1 MNITAPHLFSGL
13 LVVCCCACHFLGADH
28 CHATP
33 PRHTQID
40 APKQIDTPAEHLD
53 SFSGFTEPFREI
65 KLCVAESGSVDTVLI
80 HRGMTVDARQLLM
93 TLDCDVL
100 QANRNVA
107 AAKAESTSRID
118 ALTIESDLKQ
128 QRYEKLQQL
137 LDDGAGSVEEV
148 RRAKADASVAMLE
161 VEAARQEM
169 RLRKLELREIEARIE
184 QRRVYS
190 PISGVIT
197 DVTKQPGEYVSQ
209 QEPHVAT
216 VVQLDRLRVTLFVPT
231 SVAGWLDSMTEVD
244 LWLTESDQRCVGR
257 IDYVGVVTEA
267 DSGRVRVDLLID
279 NPNRHYRSGV
289 RCQLRTTR
297 ERIRPA
303 TLTPTPRD

>member
-13 LVVCCCACHFLGADH
+13 LVVCCCACDWLDANR
-28 CHATP
+28 CLATP
-33 PRHTQID
+33 PRQPQID
-40 APKQIDTPAEHLD
+40 SPGEHLQT
-53 SFSGFTEPFREI
+53 FSGFTEPIREI
-65 KLCVAESGSVDTVLI
+65 QLCVVESGSIDTVLI
-80 HRGMTVDARQLLM
+80 HRGMKVDAGQLLM

-100 QANRNVA
+100 QASRNVA
-107 AAKAESTSRID
+107 AAKAESRSRID
-118 ALTIESDLKQ
+118 ALIIESDLKQ

-161 VEAARQEM
+161 VDAAREEM

-231 SVAGWLDSMTEVD
+231 SVAGWLDSMTKVD
-244 LWLTESDQRCVGR
+244 LWLPESDQRCVGR
-257 IDYVGVVTEA
+257 VDYVGVVTEA

-289 RCQLRTTR
+289 RCQLQTTG
-297 ERIRPA
+297 ETLRP
-303 TLTPTPRD
+303 TTPTATPRN

>member
-1 MNITAPHLFSGL
+1 MNTTAPHLFSGL
-13 LVVCCCACHFLGADH
+13 LVVCCCAYPCLGLSLG
-28 CHATP
+28 HAAP
-33 PRHTQID
+33 PQRETL
-40 APKQIDTPAEHLD
+40 AERDTSAEHLD
-53 SFSGFTEPFREI
+53 TFSGFTEPYREI
-65 KLCVAESGSVDTVLI
+65 KLCLAESGSVDTVLI
-80 HRGMTVDARQLLM
+80 HRGMKVDAGQLLL
-93 TLDCDVL
+93 TLDSDVL

-107 AAKAESTSRID
+107 AAKAESRSRVD
-118 ALTIESDLKQ
+118 ALIIESDLKQ

-148 RRAKADASVAMLE
+148 RRANADASVAMLQ
-161 VEAARQEM
+161 VEAAREEM
-169 RLRKLELREIEARIE
+169 RLRQLELREIEARIE

-197 DVTKQPGEYVSQ
+197 EVTKQPGEYVSQ

-231 SVAGWLDSMTEVD
+231 SVAGSMDSKAEVD
-244 LWLTESDQRCVGR
+244 LWLPETEQRCIGR
-257 IDYVGVVTEA
+257 VDYVGVVTEA

-289 RCQLRTTR
+289 RCQLPFVG
-297 ERIRPA
+297 EKIRPT
-303 TLTPTPRD
+303 TLTAAPKD

>member
-13 LVVCCCACHFLGADH
+13 LVACCCACLCLDADR
-28 CHATP
+28 CHAAP
-33 PRHTQID
+33 PGQT
-40 APKQIDTPAEHLD
+40 QIDTPAEHLD
-53 SFSGFTEPFREI
+53 AFSGFTEPFREI
-65 KLCVAESGSVDTVLI
+65 ELCVAESGSVDTVLI
-80 HRGMTVDARQLLM
+80 HRGMKVDEGQLLI

-100 QANRNVA
+100 QASRNVA
-107 AAKAESTSRID
+107 SARAESRSRID
-118 ALTIESDLKQ
+118 ALIIESDLKH

-161 VEAARQEM
+161 VDAAREEI

-197 DVTKQPGEYVSQ
+197 DVTKQPGEYVSL

-231 SVAGWLDSMTEVD
+231 SVAGSLDSMSEVD
-244 LWLTESDQRCVGR
+244 LWQPESDQRCVGR
-257 IDYVGVVTEA
+257 VDYVGVVTEA

-289 RCQLRTTR
+289 RCQLQATR
-297 ERIRPA
+297 ARIRPT
-303 TLTPTPRD
+303 TLTATPKD